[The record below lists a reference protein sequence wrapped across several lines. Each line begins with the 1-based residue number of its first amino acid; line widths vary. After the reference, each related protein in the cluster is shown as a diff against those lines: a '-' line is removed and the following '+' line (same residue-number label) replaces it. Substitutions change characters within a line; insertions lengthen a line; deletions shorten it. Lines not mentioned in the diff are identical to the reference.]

1 MKKILI
7 CAALALS
14 VSCESNDRNETTSDQ
29 EAAADTA
36 AGVSPDAIT
45 HSPNDP
51 DLNLAA
57 LQLPAGFKIG
67 VFASGIEDARSMT
80 RGDKGT
86 IFVGNRN
93 KDKVWALRDEDGD
106 GRAEKTWTIA
116 ENLTAPNGVAFRNGD
131 LYVAEVSR
139 ILRYRN
145 IEAQLD
151 NPPTPEVVSEAYP
164 SDRHHG
170 WKYIAFGPD
179 GMLYV
184 PVGAPCNICKS
195 DKDIYATITRLNPQG
210 GNPEV
215 YAQGVRNTVGFDWH
229 PQTKNLWFTDNG
241 GDNLGALMA
250 SAGKLP
256 EDQAQDFT
264 DNNPPCELN
273 RAPEKGLHFGY
284 PYCHA
289 GETIDPVYGK
299 EGDCTKYTQP
309 VQKLGTHVAPL
320 GMKFYTG
327 SQFPQ
332 QYRNQII
339 IAEHGSWNRSRKNG
353 YRLMLV
359 SLDEQGQAI
368 SYEPFISG
376 WLDEEKQEAWG
387 RPVDVL
393 VMPDGALLISDD
405 YAGVIYRLIYQK

>member
-1 MKKILI
+1 MKKYLFYPLLLL
-7 CAALALS
+7 AAA
-14 VSCESNDRNETTSDQ
+14 CQSDSAPDDQ
-29 EAAADTA
+29 QAAADSV
-36 AGVSPDAIT
+36 GLSPDAVT
-45 HSPNDP
+45 PAPKNP
-51 DLNLAA
+51 DIKLDQ
-57 LQLPAGFKIG
+57 LQLPAGFQISLF
-67 VFASGIEDARSMT
+67 VEEIENARSLA

-86 IFVGNRN
+86 IFVGNRQ
-93 KDKVWALRDEDGD
+93 KDKVWAVRDENGD
-106 GRAEKTWTIA
+106 GRADKSWVIA
-116 ENLTAPNGVAFRNGD
+116 EGLNMPNGVAFREGD

-145 IEAQLD
+145 IEASLD
-151 NPPTPEVVSEAYP
+151 NPPQPEVVYDQFP
-164 SDRHHG
+164 TDQHHG

-195 DKDIYATITRLNPQG
+195 DKAVYASITRINPRG
-210 GNPEV
+210 GAPELF
-215 YAQGVRNTVGFDWH
+215 AEGVRNTVGFDWH
-229 PQTKNLWFTDNG
+229 PQSRELWFTDNG
-241 GDNLGALMA
+241 GDNLGTLMA
-250 SAGKLP
+250 NAGKLP
-256 EDQAQDFT
+256 EEQALEYT

-273 RAPEKGLHFGY
+273 RAPKQGMHFGY

-289 GETIDPVYGK
+289 GDIIDPQFGK
-299 EGDCTKYTQP
+299 DGDCGTYTPP

-332 QYRNQII
+332 AYRNQII
-339 IAEHGSWNRSRKNG
+339 IAEHGSWNRTAKSG

-359 SLDEQGQAI
+359 RLNEGGEAT

-376 WLDEEKQEAWG
+376 WLDEESQEAWG

-393 VMPDGALLISDD
+393 VQPDGSLLVSDD
-405 YAGVIYRLIYQK
+405 QAGVIYRVTYGG